1 MIEEDATTLFQ
12 ILSNAKYYLR
22 EVIKNDSFSGNYLF
36 FVFEN
41 YYISTNNLMEV
52 TIKVTVTVTVTVFD

>member
-52 TIKVTVTVTVTVFD
+52 TIKVTVTVTVFD

>member
-22 EVIKNDSFSGNYLF
+22 EVIKNDSFLGNYLF

-41 YYISTNNLMEV
+41 YYIGTNNLMEV
-52 TIKVTVTVTVTVFD
+52 TIKVTVTVTVFD